1 MFYMRET
8 GGSMRNPLFDIQ
20 TLTGR
25 PVKVGDVQVYVRSQV
40 LQARLPSGNGGLIW
54 NRPLSVMIRTPNS
67 QEQILSVPDLTRT
80 AVLTLLV
87 LSLVSTFLLMRFRR
101 TNDES

>member
-1 MFYMRET
+1 
-8 GGSMRNPLFDIQ
+8 MRNPRFSIQ

-25 PVKVGDVQVYVRSQV
+25 PLKVGDVQVYVRSQV
-40 LQARLPSGNGGLIW
+40 LQVRLPFGYGGLLW
-54 NRPLSVMIRTPNS
+54 NRPLSVRMRS
-67 QEQILSVPDLTRT
+67 QNGEEQTLSVPDVTRT

-87 LSLVSTFLLMRFRR
+87 LSLVSTFLWMRFRR

>member
-1 MFYMRET
+1 
-8 GGSMRNPLFDIQ
+8 MRNPRFSIQ

-40 LQARLPSGNGGLIW
+40 LQVRLPFANGGLVW
-54 NRPLSVMIRTPNS
+54 NRPLSVMMRTPS
-67 QEQILSVPDLTRT
+67 GQEQRLSVPDVTRT

-101 TNDES
+101 TNGES

>member
-1 MFYMRET
+1 
-8 GGSMRNPLFDIQ
+8 MRNPRFSLQ

-40 LQARLPSGNGGLIW
+40 LQVRLPFGYGGLLW
-54 NRPLSVMIRTPNS
+54 NRPLSVTIRRQNGEVQT
-67 QEQILSVPDLTRT
+67 LFVPDVTRT

-87 LSLVSTFLLMRFRR
+87 LSLVSTFLWMRFRR

>member
-1 MFYMRET
+1 
-8 GGSMRNPLFDIQ
+8 MRNPLFSIQ
-20 TLTGR
+20 TMTAR
-25 PVKVGDVQVYVRSQV
+25 SVKVGDTQVYVRSQV
-40 LQARLPSGNGGLIW
+40 LQVRLPFGNGGVIW
-54 NRPLSVMIRTPNS
+54 NRPLSVMMRRQNG
-67 QEQILSVPDLTRT
+67 QEQILSVPDVTRT

>member
-1 MFYMRET
+1 
-8 GGSMRNPLFDIQ
+8 MRNPGFSIQ

-40 LQARLPSGNGGLIW
+40 LQVRLPFGYGGLLW
-54 NRPLSVMIRTPNS
+54 NRPLSVRMRRQNGE
-67 QEQILSVPDLTRT
+67 EQTLSVPDVTRT
-80 AVLTLLV
+80 AVLMLLV
-87 LSLVSTFLLMRFRR
+87 ISLVSTFLWMRFRR

>member
-1 MFYMRET
+1 
-8 GGSMRNPLFDIQ
+8 MRNPGFSIQ

-40 LQARLPSGNGGLIW
+40 LQVRLPFGYGGLLW
-54 NRPLSVMIRTPNS
+54 NRPLSVRMRRQNGE
-67 QEQILSVPDLTRT
+67 EQTLSVPDVTRT
-80 AVLTLLV
+80 AVLMLLV
-87 LSLVSTFLLMRFRR
+87 ISLVSTFLWMRFKP